1 MSHFSVLVITDDPN
15 DVDAALQPYHEF
27 ECTGIVDQY
36 VKDVDVTE
44 ETRAEYEKE
53 TYTRLRAPDGSLHDP
68 YADRFYRDPT
78 PQEIDEHGPFH
89 GSGSSNGLSWYSK
102 DWRDGQGY
110 RAKIRLVPEGYEE
123 IEVPAKELKT
133 FAEFV
138 RDWIGA
144 KVVPYGSSP
153 DLAGRHMFGY
163 ALVDADGNVTKI
175 VRRTNENA
183 KWDWW
188 KLGGRWQGLLIPK
201 ARAEG
206 TIRGQP
212 GLLGTTSERG
222 GVDVCRKGDL
232 DIEAMKN
239 VAVAERRAQWEEVIA
254 KANVRNIKLCE
265 AELDDLRREYIRA
278 KNAEHELWLS
288 KSPRP
293 NRPDHFKQFMPERL
307 YKLRDVFDGFFGPI
321 TTDEDIPIQKWIDAA
336 LPFTT
341 FAVIK
346 DGKWYERGEMG
357 WWGIV
362 TDEKSREEWDRH
374 FLELIHDTPDDKWF
388 SIVDCH
394 I

>member
-1 MSHFSVLVITDDPN
+1 MSHFSVLVITDHPD
-15 DVDAALQPYHEF
+15 DVEAALQPYHEF
-27 ECTGIVDQY
+27 ECTGVDDEY
-36 VKDVDVTE
+36 VQDIDITE
-44 ETRAEYEKE
+44 ETRNDYEKI
-53 TYTRLRAPDGSLHDP
+53 TFTRLRGPDGTLHDP
-68 YADRFYRDPT
+68 YDDRFYRDPT
-78 PQEIDEHGPFH
+78 PEEQQKIGSIAGC
-89 GSGSSNGLSWYSK
+89 GSGHGISWHSR
-102 DWRDGQGY
+102 DWGDGRGY
-110 RAKIRLVPEGYEE
+110 RTKVSFIPDGYEK
-123 IEVPAKELKT
+123 IEVPAKELKSFLQ
-133 FAEFV
+133 FAE
-138 RDWIGA
+138 DWNGF
-144 KVVPYGSSP
+144 KVVRHGGQPTKKTHKYGYIQ
-153 DLAGRHMFGY
+153 L
-163 ALVDADGNVTKI
+163 DAEGKVAKI
-175 VRRTNENA
+175 IKRTNPNA

-346 DGKWYERGEMG
+346 DGKWYERGKMG
-357 WWGIV
+357 WWAV
-362 TDEKSREEWDRH
+362 VHDEKQREEWDR
-374 FLELIHDTPDDKWF
+374 ELTRLIEETPDDKWL